1 MPLDYVSILLELHLL
16 SERVLSQLTEFDRLF
31 ECLSDW
37 LKQMEVKVRAP
48 TQPQTTLDE
57 KKAMLD
63 TYQSFLDELTG
74 KQCNFDELSSRVQH
88 LRQSTA
94 DQQLVLQL
102 TQLHSRYLELE
113 TYLKVW
119 FFYFEASFVTWIVL
133 LECLHAI

>member
-113 TYLKVW
+113 TYLKV
-119 FFYFEASFVTWIVL
+119 
-133 LECLHAI
+133 